1 MFDNQDALPA
11 CADVEVDTHMY
22 RVTCTL
28 TDGTTAADLSIMA
41 GSIAHAA
48 FLAGIAVMAEALRTV
63 EDPQQG
69 ELFMHNISR
78 HMNTSAQLVV

>member
-1 MFDNQDALPA
+1 MFGNEDSLPA

-22 RVTCTL
+22 RVTCTM
-28 TDGTTAADLSIMA
+28 TDGQVAADLSIMA
-41 GSIAHAA
+41 GSIAHAS

-63 EDPQQG
+63 EDPEQG

-78 HMNTSAQLVV
+78 HMNTSVQLTV